1 MEGQLMDQWT
11 NSFAKDFYAQHK
23 AEQKRKAAL
32 LKKIKIVTN
41 HRDNMSNDNNTIIPD
56 DIISTINDF
65 KRSKN
70 GSMIPIHGKEYAT
83 VAHRIAVVRR
93 NLGAKIQILTEIIS
107 VDKDVVVMKASG
119 LIGGKVIA
127 TGHAEEKRTASRIN
141 QTSALENAETS
152 AVGRMLAMIGITND
166 QIASAEEVTAAIEQ
180 QDKKIQNALTE
191 LNAVSHAGGYKEWI
205 SKNKVFLSD
214 LKNNNPMT
222 YQRFYGEVHFS

>member
-1 MEGQLMDQWT
+1 
-11 NSFAKDFYAQHK
+11 
-23 AEQKRKAAL
+23 
-32 LKKIKIVTN
+32 
-41 HRDNMSNDNNTIIPD
+41 MSNDNNTIIPD

-70 GSMIPIHGKEYAT
+70 GSMISIHGKEYAT

-93 NLGAKIQILTEIIS
+93 NLGAKLQILTEIIS
-107 VDKDVVVMKASG
+107 VDKDTVVMKASG
-119 LIGGKVIA
+119 LIGGKVVA

-141 QTSALENAETS
+141 QTSALENCESS
-152 AVGRMLAMIGITND
+152 AVGRMLAMLGITND

-222 YQRFYGEVHFS
+222 IKVLWRSSLQLNQHYNKKELSNNVR

>member
-1 MEGQLMDQWT
+1 MS
-11 NSFAKDFYAQHK
+11 N
-23 AEQKRKAAL
+23 
-32 LKKIKIVTN
+32 
-41 HRDNMSNDNNTIIPD
+41 SNDNNIIPD

-93 NLGAKIQILTEIIS
+93 NLGAKLQILTEIIS
-107 VDKDVVVMKASG
+107 ADKETVVMKASG

-152 AVGRMLAMIGITND
+152 AVGRMLAMVGITND
-166 QIASAEEVTAAIEQ
+166 QIASAEEVSNAIEQ
-180 QDKKIQNALTE
+180 QDKKIQSALTE

-214 LKNNNPMT
+214 LKANNPMS
-222 YQRFYGEVHFS
+222 YQNFMERFTSVKSNLQTRGVI